1 MRQGRAKKKVGA
13 VATVNL
19 KEGMPTVE
27 EARQKLKEELARN
40 RDRGVKVVKL
50 IHGYGSTGVGGA
62 IKVGIRKSLAKRMK
76 EKTIRLFV
84 PGERFNDWDEASVAL
99 FAVMPGMKGDPDYQK
114 GNEGVTIVLL

>member
-1 MRQGRAKKKVGA
+1 MRQGRKKKKVGS
-13 VATVNL
+13 VVTVNL

-27 EARQKLKEELARN
+27 EARQKLKAALARS
-40 RDRGVKVVKL
+40 RDQGAKVVKL

-62 IKVGIRKSLAKRMK
+62 IKMGIRKSLAKRRK
-76 EKTIRLFV
+76 EGLIRLFV

-114 GNEGVTIVLL
+114 GNEGITIVLL